1 MKAINTLNLTEA
13 TKIANL
19 INARTWPHA
28 SVEVCSGELVV
39 FNDATGMVA
48 KECGHNA
55 REAVECALA
64 IAEQYAGWEE

>member
-1 MKAINTLNLTEA
+1 MKASNTLNLTEA

-28 SVEVCSGELVV
+28 SVEVCGGELVV
-39 FNDATGMVA
+39 FNDVTGLVA

-64 IAEQYAGWEE
+64 LKERYQGLE